1 MQRRRGGGNGSSVE
15 KSTGVWT
22 EIEIT
27 SYYTAN
33 TTLSCHN
40 ILRLCSITQPK
51 SLLSVD
57 TSSTKVNVLP
67 ITPALAVSTRYKGWN
82 NGFCGPLEEE
92 IVVFSICVGFPYV
105 ITVLCLLTPHKHWSV
120 CPYTLHVK
128 NCNGN
133 NGVNVEYRTP
143 DFDFEILR
151 SVKRSMV

>member
-1 MQRRRGGGNGSSVE
+1 M
-15 KSTGVWT
+15 
-22 EIEIT
+22 
-27 SYYTAN
+27 
-33 TTLSCHN
+33 
-40 ILRLCSITQPK
+40 
-51 SLLSVD
+51 
-57 TSSTKVNVLP
+57 
-67 ITPALAVSTRYKGWN
+67 
-82 NGFCGPLEEE
+82 
-92 IVVFSICVGFPYV
+92 VFSICVGFPYV